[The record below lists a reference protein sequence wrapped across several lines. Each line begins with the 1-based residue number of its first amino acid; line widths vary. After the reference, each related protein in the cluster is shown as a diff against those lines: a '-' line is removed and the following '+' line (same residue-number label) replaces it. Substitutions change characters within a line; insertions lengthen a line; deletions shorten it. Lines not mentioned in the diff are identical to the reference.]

1 MKYPK
6 EAVEQGIQG
15 RVLVSFVIDENGKV
29 CATPVDWDGLIP
41 VTDADGVEWYVTEC
55 ERHFD
60 DLSAVTPSYAFLKG
74 KGLN

>member
-1 MKYPK
+1 MKN
-6 EAVEQGIQG
+6 VT
-15 RVLVSFVIDENGKV
+15 VNGQP
-29 CATPVDWDGLIP
+29 TSG
-41 VTDADGVEWYVTEC
+41 TEADGVEWYVTEC